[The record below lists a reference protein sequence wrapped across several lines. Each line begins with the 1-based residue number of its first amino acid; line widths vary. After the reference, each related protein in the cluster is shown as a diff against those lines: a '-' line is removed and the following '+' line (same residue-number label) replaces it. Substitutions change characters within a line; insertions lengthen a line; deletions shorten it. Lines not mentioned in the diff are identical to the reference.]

1 MKNANKKSNNSKF
14 WLKIYIKKR
23 GVILLEQEI
32 NRWRL
37 NGLDGKEKK
46 SKEKV
51 KSSLLS
57 FGEEEEEDEWRVL
70 LIQRLLIKVT
80 KIKWH

>member
-46 SKEKV
+46 SKDQFGILLIRLSYLFNNV
-51 KSSLLS
+51 KS
-57 FGEEEEEDEWRVL
+57 
-70 LIQRLLIKVT
+70 
-80 KIKWH
+80 